1 MDLSPGTRILP
12 FKCLM
17 FVFNFRNFLKIPDF
31 MIVNNIFSIHFYL
44 FDLFQLKLFNSNSFS
59 LSIYQLSE
67 EPPPS
72 NPPPS
77 QSSEDQDELELP
89 VSYLDVEESNLP

>member
-1 MDLSPGTRILP
+1 
-12 FKCLM
+12 
-17 FVFNFRNFLKIPDF
+17 
-31 MIVNNIFSIHFYL
+31 MIVNKIFLIHFYL
-44 FDLFQLKLFNSNSFS
+44 FDLFQLKLFNSNSVS

-89 VSYLDVEESNLP
+89 VSYLDV

>member
-1 MDLSPGTRILP
+1 
-12 FKCLM
+12 
-17 FVFNFRNFLKIPDF
+17 
-31 MIVNNIFSIHFYL
+31 MIVNNNFTIHFYL
-44 FDLFQLKLFNSNSFS
+44 FDLLQPEAFNSNSFS

-89 VSYLDVEESNLP
+89 VSYPDVEESNLQ

>member
-1 MDLSPGTRILP
+1 
-12 FKCLM
+12 
-17 FVFNFRNFLKIPDF
+17 
-31 MIVNNIFSIHFYL
+31 MIVNNIFQYTFTFLIYFN
-44 FDLFQLKLFNSNSFS
+44 LKLFNSDSFS

-77 QSSEDQDELELP
+77 QSSEDQDELELA